1 MKSMK
6 KKFWTM
12 TEVMEIYEVDETF
25 MLDLEREEI
34 LWPVRRRGSSAR
46 LYSDRD
52 LESLRLAKI
61 LVEEMGVNLEG
72 VEIILRMRESMFQMR
87 SQFDDI
93 LEDLARQLRDRIHE

>member
-1 MKSMK
+1 MK

-25 MLDLEREEI
+25 VLDLEREEI
-34 LWPVRRRGSSAR
+34 LWPVRRKGSSAR

-61 LVEEMGVNLEG
+61 LVEDMGVNLEG

-93 LEDLARQLRDRIHE
+93 LEDLARQLRDRINE

>member
-1 MKSMK
+1 MK

-25 MLDLEREEI
+25 MLQLEEEEI
-34 LWPVRRRGSSAR
+34 LWPVRRKGSMAR

-61 LVEEMGVNLEG
+61 LIEEMGVNLEG

-87 SQFDDI
+87 AQFDDI
-93 LEDLARQLRDRIHE
+93 LEDLARQLRERIPD

>member
-1 MKSMK
+1 MK
-6 KKFWTM
+6 KKFWTI
-12 TEVMEIYEVDETF
+12 TEVMEIHEVDETF
-25 MLDLEREEI
+25 ILDLEREEI
-34 LWPVRRRGSSAR
+34 LWPVRKKGSSVR

-52 LESLRLAKI
+52 LEALRLAKI

-72 VEIILRMRESMFQMR
+72 VEIILRMRDNMFQMR